1 MSALLEAK
9 NGMRSLAT
17 KASQTVSDD
26 SLTMAE
32 KKTALDK
39 IDADMKSYADVIA
52 VHEQASRLMAGGESA
67 PEAKS
72 VDEGPVAVKSLG
84 EQITDSDAYRNAIA
98 AKDARS
104 RFAFSTD
111 IKAPGLMTEGT
122 GFANGLPNGTAG
134 PMILP
139 QYVPGIV
146 DLRFRK
152 LVVADLFA
160 QGSTTSNQISYVK
173 ETAFNNG
180 AAPVAEGTKKPLS
193 DDAIARVNEQV
204 GKIAHL
210 MKMTDEML
218 ADAPQF
224 RTFLE
229 NRLVF
234 GVKLKE
240 DQELLTGTGYPS
252 VPGLLGRAGMQTTVT
267 ANGATDSSAV
277 IDAVFSQVTSLR
289 YNAFVEP
296 DAVVINPL
304 DWEKIRLGKDGNGQY
319 YAGGPFVGSYGQGG
333 YSNVSELWGLRA
345 VVTPAI
351 AAGTILVGG
360 FQECGQ
366 IFRRQGIT
374 VEMTNSNV
382 DDFENNLVTLRAE
395 ERLALAVY
403 RPGGFGIVSPT
414 WA

>member
-9 NGMRSLAT
+9 NGMRTLAA
-17 KASQTVSDD
+17 KASQTVSDN

-32 KKTALDK
+32 KKNVLDN
-39 IDADMKSYADVIA
+39 IDVDMKAYAETIA
-52 VHEQASRLMAGGESA
+52 VHEQASRLMAGGEA
-67 PEAKS
+67 AVDAKS
-72 VDEGPVAVKSLG
+72 SDEQEIRAKSLG
-84 EQITDSDAYRNAIA
+84 EQITDSEAYRQAVLAKA
-98 AKDARS
+98 AGS
-104 RFAFSTD
+104 RFSHTTE

-122 GFANGLPNGTAG
+122 GFAGGFPNGTAG
-134 PMILP
+134 PAIMPDYL
-139 QYVPGIV
+139 PGIV

-152 LVVADLFA
+152 LVIADLFA

-193 DDAIARVNEQV
+193 DGSIARVNEQV

-210 MKMTDEML
+210 MKMTDEMV

-224 RTFLE
+224 RTFME

-234 GVKLKE
+234 GVKLRE
-240 DQELLTGTGYPS
+240 DSELLTGTGYPS
-252 VPGLLGRAGMQTTVT
+252 VPGLLGRSGMQSEIDL
-267 ANGATDSSAV
+267 AGATSLAG
-277 IDAVFSQVTSLR
+277 IEGVFSQITAIR
-289 YNAFVEP
+289 TNAFVEP

-304 DWEKIRLGKDGNGQY
+304 DWEKIRLGKDANGQY

-345 VVTPAI
+345 VITPAI
-351 AAGTILVGG
+351 AEGTILVGG

-366 IFRRQGIT
+366 VFRRQGIT
-374 VEMTNSNV
+374 VELTNSNQ
-382 DDFENNLVTLRAE
+382 DDFENNLITARAE

-403 RPGGFGIVSPT
+403 RPGGFGVVKPT